1 MIWDFAGEPI
11 PQELLAD
18 LERLYCEVESPTEPL
33 RYALNELLMESE
45 INALLARLRK
55 LIQRRE
61 YPRPGPGPNYPW
73 PPV

>member
-1 MIWDFAGEPI
+1 M
-11 PQELLAD
+11 
-18 LERLYCEVESPTEPL
+18 EPL
-33 RYALNELLMESE
+33 RYALNDLLSEAE

-55 LIQRRE
+55 LLQRRE